1 VEAVDSV
8 DTLDWT
14 NDGSFPV
21 CGFTRQNSTSFLD
34 WVDFWSTHRTRTRI
48 GGSLCAGY
56 VYVATNQSPEFI
68 SSSSHQHSNRD
79 KIMSLQLR
87 LFGGNSDAGKLTASN
102 DGGHT
107 IDKSKVLAATDA
119 AAISPTN
126 PGKFDS
132 IRSVPVVPS
141 PRYFDR
147 EQADKLKEL
156 AKEKTDGARQSKR
169 AYKAL
174 TKIEAADKTV
184 HKEHRK
190 YEGAVA
196 ENELGKKRADAGLA
210 KKLHGLRPGYAR
222 LGVGI
227 DKAENDAR
235 TRIDAIKAK
244 LTGGTN

>member
-1 VEAVDSV
+1 
-8 DTLDWT
+8 
-14 NDGSFPV
+14 
-21 CGFTRQNSTSFLD
+21 
-34 WVDFWSTHRTRTRI
+34 
-48 GGSLCAGY
+48 
-56 VYVATNQSPEFI
+56 
-68 SSSSHQHSNRD
+68 
-79 KIMSLQLR
+79 MSIQLR
-87 LFGGNSDAGKLTASN
+87 LFGGGQTAAGKISAN
-102 DGGHT
+102 DGNHA
-107 IDKSKVLAATDA
+107 IDKSKVLASTDTSV
-119 AAISPTN
+119 ITPLN
-126 PGKFDS
+126 PGNFS
-132 IRSVPVVPS
+132 SVRSVPVVPN

-156 AKEKTDGARQSKR
+156 ANKKTDGARQSKR

-222 LGVGI
+222 LGLGI
-227 DKAENDAR
+227 DKADSDAR

-244 LTGGTN
+244 LTGGSN